1 MHTNICKIDSQG
13 KLAVRLR
20 ELKRGLRDNLEGWVG
35 VGDGARGS
43 RGRGYMYTCG

>member
-20 ELKRGLRDNLEGWVG
+20 ELKPGLRDNLEWWNEEA
-35 VGDGARGS
+35 D
-43 RGRGYMYTCG
+43 GRGFRREGTYVYL